1 MSPVARRIAFLQH
14 SGTDVPGVLGLL
26 ATGRGLEVSAHRADR
41 GPTGLPADA
50 SFDLLVVLGSAASVA
65 DTGVAW
71 IDAERQLVTRAVD
84 RGVPVLGVCFGGQL
98 LAQVLGGTVARASRP
113 EIGWR
118 LLETA
123 DPARVP
129 AGPWLDWHEDAF
141 TCPPGAEAL
150 ASTDVCLHAFVA
162 GPHTGVQFHPEV
174 TAGVVHG
181 WIDDARDRD
190 GVADEDVRTLLS
202 GFDGGR
208 PGSKDQARALFAGF
222 LARSGR
228 PF

>member
-1 MSPVARRIAFLQH
+1 MARRIAFLQH

-141 TCPPGAEAL
+141 TCPPGARAV
-150 ASTDVCLHAFVA
+150 ARTDVSLHAFVQ
-162 GPHTGVQFHPEV
+162 GPWTGLQFHPEV
-174 TAGVVHG
+174 TRPVVEG
-181 WIDDARDRD
+181 WIGDARER
-190 GVADEDVRTLLS
+190 AHLSDEDVDALLE
-202 GFDGGR
+202 GFD
-208 PGSKDQARALFAGF
+208 P
-222 LARSGR
+222 SGR
-228 PF
+228 GPDDLTVELVDNFLTRADAVG

>member
-50 SFDLLVVLGSAASVA
+50 SFDLLVVLGSAASVT
-65 DTGVAW
+65 DTGLAW

-174 TAGVVHG
+174 TVDVVAG
-181 WIDDARDRD
+181 WIGDDREQA
-190 GVADEDVRTLLS
+190 GLTADDVDALLG
-202 GFDGGR
+202 GFDQGGR
-208 PGSKDQARALFAGF
+208 GPDGQSRALFDGW
-222 LARSGR
+222 LARTDTPG
-228 PF
+228 